1 MLDKEH
7 LLDRKRKL
15 NSPGT
20 LLLVVMGLAW
30 FLAIPCGCQL
40 EDRNPLPAA
49 ARGPQYNNISDAEE
63 AQAKDAPEPKIE
75 VATRFAA
82 ARLFES
88 THQFEDAVKQYEA
101 IVAADPKHVD
111 SYHRMGILQGL
122 LGRHADAE
130 NALRRAVQLSPNN
143 ASIRNNLAFGFILQK
158 RWSEA
163 EQELLRALKL
173 DPRDRQ
179 AITNLGLAL
188 CGQERYDEA
197 LDQYRRVLPESD
209 AHYNLGLAY
218 RMHRRHIEARDTFLR
233 VLALNPEFE
242 AARQQL
248 ASLQNQLRAND
259 QSKSD
264 TRDSAPKPIVRL
276 VDSSPDVI
284 VNTPLSPANGGV
296 EAGMTDAEFVANQL
310 TPAVGGIEA
319 GMTDAEFVA
328 NQLTPANGGLENVPM
343 DAELV
348 ATESIED
355 DEADRLA
362 EVWLDTTD
370 VVETDDQQ
378 DPNQPPA
385 EPSASAFTGEV
396 ELRPA
401 LRFPEQSASPTAFQ
415 VGPPLSVPANVK
427 IAGRSPIGINS
438 PHSIR
443 GDLDGDEDVDYD
455 DLAILGK
462 CCGGAGLAPRADC
475 QAADL
480 DADSDV
486 DLLDYQILHTIL
498 HAVSNR

>member
-7 LLDRKRKL
+7 LLDRERKL

-20 LLLVVMGLAW
+20 LLLVVIGLAW

-101 IVAADPKHVD
+101 IVAVDPKHVD

-122 LGRHADAE
+122 LGRHTEAE

-248 ASLQNQLRAND
+248 ASLQNQLPAND

-284 VNTPLSPANGGV
+284 VTTPVTPANGGV
-296 EAGMTDAEFVANQL
+296 ETGMTDAEFVA
-310 TPAVGGIEA
+310 TP
-319 GMTDAEFVA
+319 
-328 NQLTPANGGLENVPM
+328 LTPANDGLENVPM

-348 ATESIED
+348 ATEPIED
-355 DEADRLA
+355 DKADRLA
-362 EVWLDTTD
+362 KVLPDTTD
-370 VVETDDQQ
+370 VVEIDDQQ
-378 DPNQPPA
+378 DPDQPPA

-396 ELRPA
+396 ERRPP
-401 LRFPEQSASPTAFQ
+401 LKFPEQTASPTAFQ
-415 VGPPLSVPANVK
+415 VGPPLPVK
-427 IAGRSPIGINS
+427 TALTGRTPREINS
-438 PHSIR
+438 PHNIR

-498 HAVSNR
+498 HAISNR